1 MTIKTEAIVLH
12 SLKYGEQ
19 RIIVDMFTVE
29 YGRQSF
35 IVNIP
40 KGRRG
45 GMGKQLFQPLT
56 ILEVTADSS
65 PHGQLYKLKTAHVAV
80 PYLSLPFSAVKLSL
94 SLFLSDFLYQA
105 LKGEQQNV
113 PLYMYIKDS
122 LMWLDACDRP
132 VSNFHLVFMLRLAQ
146 FIGFGPNTEGY
157 SEGDVFDLRAC
168 AFSSTVPVHSDYIAA
183 GEAAVIS
190 TVTRINY
197 ATMHLF
203 HFTRAERNRL
213 VDMLVRYYC
222 IHLPDFAPL
231 KSLPVLRELFD

>member
-12 SLKYGEQ
+12 SLRYGEQ
-19 RIIVDMFTVE
+19 RLIVDMFTVE
-29 YGRQSF
+29 GGRLSF
-35 IVNIP
+35 MVNIP
-40 KGRRG
+40 KGRYG

-56 ILEVTADSS
+56 ILEITAETAA
-65 PHGQLYKLKTAHVAV
+65 HGQLHKLKTAHVAV

-105 LKGEQQNV
+105 LKGEQQNI

-122 LMWLDACDRP
+122 LMWLDACDKP
-132 VSNFHLVFMLRLAQ
+132 VANFHLVFMLRLAQ
-146 FIGFGPNTEGY
+146 FIGFAPNTEGY
-157 SEGDVFDLRAC
+157 AVGNVFDLRAC
-168 AFSSTVPVHSDYIAA
+168 SFSSTVPAHPDFIAA
-183 GEAAVIS
+183 SEAAVINK
-190 TVTRINY
+190 VMRMNY

-203 HFTRAERNRL
+203 RFTREERNRL

-231 KSLPVLRELFD
+231 RSLPVLRELFD